1 MRQWR
6 AVPANAKKHR
16 ESSRRWYA
24 NNTERAKAAAK
35 RYYGP
40 RSALFVARSAASR
53 AADPV
58 RARRWNYFGAIARKY
73 RISRAA
79 FDEMMLAQAGR
90 CAICSEP
97 LADPRVDHDHAC
109 CPGGRSCGSCVRGLL
124 CDPCNRG
131 LADFKDSPLILGA
144 AIDYLRR

>member
-1 MRQWR
+1 MRRWR
-6 AVPANAKKHR
+6 AVPANAQKHR
-16 ESSRRWYA
+16 ETSRRWYA
-24 NNTERAKAAAK
+24 NNKGRAKVAAK
-35 RYYGP
+35 LRYGP
-40 RSALFVARSAASR
+40 RRALVVAAAAARR

-58 RARRWNYFGAIARKY
+58 RAKRWDYFGAIARKY
-73 RISRAA
+73 RVSRAA

-97 LADPRVDHDHAC
+97 LAAPRVDHDHAC

-131 LADFKDSPLILGA
+131 LADFRDSPPILDA
-144 AIDYLRR
+144 AIGYLRR